1 MKITA
6 GFLLLSCI
14 GMLSNPPVVLAQ
26 AAAMETAGQG
36 AQAQEGQTKETQEE
50 QAEAVSKVPTEDYTA
65 YIRPLDKL
73 RAELSQQRA
82 LLGTVVD
89 ITTQIDQLRNQGA
102 RSDILVL
109 LDEDLSQTERIKAVL
124 SDKDYAPSDEL
135 ALIRAEIEFL
145 KSIYIQT
152 LQQTGSSAI
161 TDVPKPWTLGPS
173 NIQYV
178 QTADAG
184 TAGFVSIST
193 GAGAS
198 AVLKAD
204 QSIKIAG
211 KTILLDSV
219 KLGAGGR
226 ILIHFVIDGNLTTV
240 YYPQ

>member
-1 MKITA
+1 MRITA

-14 GMLSNPPVVLAQ
+14 GMLLSPPVVLAQ
-26 AAAMETAGQG
+26 AAA
-36 AQAQEGQTKETQEE
+36 K
-50 QAEAVSKVPTEDYTA
+50 EDYTA

-73 RAELSQQRA
+73 RTELSQQRA

-89 ITTQIDQLRNQGA
+89 ITTQIGQLRNQGA
-102 RSDILVL
+102 SSDILVL

-145 KSIYIQT
+145 KSIYVQT

-161 TDVPKPWTLGPS
+161 TDVAGPWTLGPS
-173 NIQYV
+173 NIRYV
-178 QTADAG
+178 QTEDAG

-193 GAGAS
+193 ETGAS
-198 AVLKAD
+198 VVLKAD
-204 QSIKIAG
+204 QSMKIAG
-211 KTILLDSV
+211 KTIFLDSV